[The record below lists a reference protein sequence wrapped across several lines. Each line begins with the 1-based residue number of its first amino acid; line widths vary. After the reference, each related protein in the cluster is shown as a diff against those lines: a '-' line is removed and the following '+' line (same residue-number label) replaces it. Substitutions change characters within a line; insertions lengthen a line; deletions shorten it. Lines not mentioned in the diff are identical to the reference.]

1 MTREAKQLIAR
12 SKAENWKRL
21 DLGRCG
27 LTDLATQVPELFE
40 LTDLEELVLSN
51 IWWEWSETK
60 QRWEEK
66 RSANQGK
73 KNRIKQL
80 PQALR
85 NLKKLRVFICG
96 GELGEH
102 WDIRDISALSGLSAL
117 TSLNLND
124 NQLTNISELSG
135 LGALTSLYLSGN
147 QLTDISDLSGLAAL
161 ASLDL
166 SDNQLTD
173 VSDLSGLAALTSLDL
188 CDNQLTD
195 ISALSGLSALTSLYL
210 RDNQL
215 THISDLSGLA
225 ALTSLNLSGN
235 QLTDISPLSGLD
247 ALISLYLRS
256 NQLTD
261 VSGLSRL
268 AALTTL
274 DLHNNQLTDVSPLSG
289 LSALTT
295 LYLSSNQLTDVS
307 GLSRLAA
314 LTTLDLHNNKLTNVS
329 PLSGLS
335 ALKELV
341 LSYNQLTDISPLSG
355 LSALTTL
362 YLHNNQLTDLSPLLP
377 HYQRGIY
384 IDITNNP
391 ISNPPEEIRKKGDR
405 AIIEYLL
412 AVERGKRPLNELKVL
427 LVGEGAAGK
436 TSLMKAICEKTFNPK
451 ESQTHGINIR
461 KQPIKMA
468 DDKELLLHLW
478 DFGGQEIMHATHQ
491 FFLSERSLYILVLD
505 SRKDEKA
512 EYWLKHIES
521 FGGDS
526 PVLVVLNKIDENPS
540 FALNEAFLLKKYP
553 NIVGFFKVSCQTQ
566 QGIVDLVNSI
576 GNTIVDKN
584 MCNTIFPNTWWNV
597 KEAFENLKKDYISY
611 QDYYGICSQNL
622 VKSEKEQNLLLGFLN
637 DLGIVLHYEKL
648 NIHDTQVLNPHWL
661 TNGVYR
667 VINSPSIAKQNG
679 VFYDDK
685 MDSIM
690 QDPRYP
696 KNYTFPRDKY
706 AFLLG
711 MMKQFEL
718 CYEVRQRQGTYII
731 PELLDIEQ
739 KAISFKE
746 TQKQLHLVL
755 FYPDFLPN
763 SILPRLMVRLH
774 DYIFSKKR
782 WRTGMVLYEP
792 NIFRATANIIAD
804 KEEKRID
811 ISIVGE
817 KRQDFLTFIRKS
829 LQSIHQSFPKLEV
842 EELIPLPDKNKYDK
856 AEYVNYEELLGL
868 SEMEQTQYFSGILR
882 KSYSV
887 KDLLT
892 GVAGEQYRAK
902 RVFISYAQEDLPHLE
917 TLKAQLS
924 VFERNKTLQLW
935 YDREMKAG
943 EEWDKSIQAQL
954 QSADV
959 ILLLI
964 SADYFKV
971 EKNYI
976 WNNEMPSIIRRCNE
990 KVSLVI
996 PIIVRDCLW
1005 QEDKWLSQLQA
1016 VTAIGEGNR
1025 RIPLLS
1031 ATNKDEAFADAARQI
1046 KKTIDSFRRQG
1057 V

>member
-1 MTREAKQLIAR
+1 MTREAKQLIAQA
-12 SKAENWKRL
+12 KAENWKRL

-27 LTDLATQVPELFE
+27 LTDLEEQIPELFE
-40 LTDLEELVLSN
+40 LTDLEELS
-51 IWWEWSETK
+51 
-60 QRWEEK
+60 
-66 RSANQGK
+66 
-73 KNRIKQL
+73 
-80 PQALR
+80 
-85 NLKKLRVFICG
+85 
-96 GELGEH
+96 
-102 WDIRDISALSGLSAL
+102 
-117 TSLNLND
+117 
-124 NQLTNISELSG
+124 
-135 LGALTSLYLSGN
+135 
-147 QLTDISDLSGLAAL
+147 
-161 ASLDL
+161 
-166 SDNQLTD
+166 
-173 VSDLSGLAALTSLDL
+173 
-188 CDNQLTD
+188 
-195 ISALSGLSALTSLYL
+195 
-210 RDNQL
+210 
-215 THISDLSGLA
+215 
-225 ALTSLNLSGN
+225 
-235 QLTDISPLSGLD
+235 
-247 ALISLYLRS
+247 
-256 NQLTD
+256 
-261 VSGLSRL
+261 
-268 AALTTL
+268 
-274 DLHNNQLTDVSPLSG
+274 LHNNQLTDVSGLSG

-295 LYLSSNQLTDVS
+295 LYLNFNQLLDVSGLSGLSALTTLHLNFNQLLDVSGLSGLSVLTTLDISRNQLTDISGLSGLNALTALVLNDNQLTDVS
-307 GLSRLAA
+307 ALSGLSVLTRLW
-314 LTTLDLHNNKLTNVS
+314 LEDNYIRDVS

-335 ALKELV
+335 ALATLDLSRNQLTGVSGLSGLSALRELK
-341 LSYNQLTDISPLSG
+341 LNNNQLTDVSALSGLSALTRLWLEDNYIRDVSPLSG
-355 LSALTTL
+355 LSALREL
-362 YLHNNQLTDLSPLLP
+362 KFNNNQLTDVSTLLP
-377 HYQRGIY
+377 HYQQGVY
-384 IDITNNP
+384 IDIDSNP
-391 ISNPPEEIRKKGDR
+391 ISNPPEEIRRKGKE

-412 AVERGKRPLNELKVL
+412 AFERGKRPLNELKVL

-436 TSLMKAICEKTFNPK
+436 TSLMKAICEKTFNAK

-461 KQPIKMA
+461 KHTIKMA

-667 VINSPSIAKQNG
+667 VINSPNIAEQSG
-679 VFYDDK
+679 VFCEDN

-690 QDPRYP
+690 HNVRYP
-696 KNYTFPRDKY
+696 TNYTFPRDKY

-718 CYEVRQRQGTYII
+718 CYAVRQKQGTYII

-739 KAISFKE
+739 RAISFKE
-746 TQKQLHLVL
+746 TEKQLRFVL
-755 FYPDFLPN
+755 SYTDFLPN

-774 DYIFSKKR
+774 DYICDDRR
-782 WRTGMVLYEP
+782 WRTGMVLHEAD
-792 NIFRATANIIAD
+792 IFRATANIIAD

-868 SEMEQTQYFSGILR
+868 SEMRQTQYFSGILR

-887 KDLLT
+887 NDLLT

-1016 VTAIGEGNR
+1016 VTAIGGRNK

-1031 ATNKDEAFADAARQI
+1031 ATNQDEAFANAASQI
-1046 KKTIDSFRRQG
+1046 KKAIDSFRRQG